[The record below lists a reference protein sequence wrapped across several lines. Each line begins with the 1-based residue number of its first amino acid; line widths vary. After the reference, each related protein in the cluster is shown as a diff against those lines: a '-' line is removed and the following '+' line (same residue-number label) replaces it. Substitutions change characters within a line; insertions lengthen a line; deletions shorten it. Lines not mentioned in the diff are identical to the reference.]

1 MIIANMR
8 RLSGQDVIEHGDFF
22 CIGNNP
28 FLYACVLSVG
38 TTVEDVIGDNPEFED
53 IFKFYRPIQEAGE

>member
-8 RLSGQDVIEHGDFF
+8 QLSGRDVIEHGDFF
-22 CIGNNP
+22 AICEDP

-38 TTVEDVIGDNPEFED
+38 STVEDAIGCNPEMAD
-53 IFKFYRPIQEAGE
+53 VFKFYRPIQEVGE